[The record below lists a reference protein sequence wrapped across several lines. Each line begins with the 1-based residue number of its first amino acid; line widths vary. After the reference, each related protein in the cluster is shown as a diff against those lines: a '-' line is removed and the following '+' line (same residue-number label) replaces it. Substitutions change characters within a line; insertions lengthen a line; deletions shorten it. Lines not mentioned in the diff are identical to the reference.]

1 MLGGASVWG
10 GKGSIIGTVF
20 GSILMALINNVM
32 NLMNVDFFA
41 TYVAKGIVI
50 IVVCYI
56 DVLRNRMK
64 EK

>member
-1 MLGGASVWG
+1 
-10 GKGSIIGTVF
+10 
-20 GSILMALINNVM
+20 MALINNVM